1 MVAIKSSELK
11 FVSGPTT
18 SRVGFFPLLVAIVL
32 GFAFVCV
39 WLAVAV
45 VAAFQNLYWAV
56 VIVAAA
62 SAFALYLGYA
72 AFGMFNEWHRNY
84 IVELNPSEL
93 VLNVEDRYKHTKST
107 QMVLLKDVKYV
118 EYYPYRDSAS
128 AILHTAYNHIE
139 IPLWPLSGHGEDVI
153 NYLEGRGIRIFNV
166 QLDDEIP
173 PS

>member
-1 MVAIKSSELK
+1 MVAISTELK

-18 SRVGFFPLLVAIVL
+18 SRVGFFPLVVAIGL

-45 VAAFQNLYWAV
+45 VAAAQNLYWAA

-62 SAFALYLGYA
+62 AAFALYLGYA
-72 AFGMFNEWHRNY
+72 AFGMFKESNRNY
-84 IVELNPSEL
+84 VVELNSCEL
-93 VLNVEDRYKHTKST
+93 VLNVEDRFTHTTST

-139 IPLWPLSGHGEDVI
+139 IPLWPLCGHGEDVV
-153 NYLEGRGIRIFNV
+153 NYLEGHGIRIFNV

-173 PS
+173 HA